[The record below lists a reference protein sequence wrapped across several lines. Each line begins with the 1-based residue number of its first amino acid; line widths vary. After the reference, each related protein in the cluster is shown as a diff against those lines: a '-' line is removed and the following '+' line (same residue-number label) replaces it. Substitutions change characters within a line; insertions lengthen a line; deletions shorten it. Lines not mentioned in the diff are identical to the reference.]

1 MAATIFLEP
10 ARLLQPVPGPS
21 PAGEF
26 LRYGPEYDAVKEARR
41 EDDPSLPQGVWKTD
55 PKRADW
61 DAVIALCTDI
71 LEARS
76 KDMQV
81 ATWLLEALVR
91 RHGFAGLQPGI
102 EVIAGLCRDF
112 WNDLHPVIEDG
123 DVSSRIGPLEW
134 LNAKLPTVLQQ
145 IPLTRSGM
153 QQTETYSWTQYR
165 IAQRLSPV
173 TTRDPKAA
181 AVAEANHQVLLPVF
195 EASARATPI
204 EFHRELRLQ
213 VAAGLAALDGLSR
226 LLDEACGAAAPSLA
240 TVRQTLTDILGWI
253 DTVLRDKGEEPMMVM
268 ELPEDAELVEDVDS
282 GAAGEDADALADI
295 VLAGRSGPIR
305 SRDEAYYRLA
315 EAAEYLFRTEPH
327 SPVPYLIQ
335 RAVSWG
341 SMPLHELLV
350 ELSRGRND
358 LSAVFDMLGF
368 GPPENAQKSGR

>member
-1 MAATIFLEP
+1 MAATIALDP
-10 ARLLQPVPGPS
+10 ARLLEPIPGTN

-26 LRYGPEYDAVKEARR
+26 LRYGTEYDAVKEARR
-41 EDDPSLPQGVWKTD
+41 EDDPSLPQGVWKTN

-61 DAVIALCTDI
+61 DAVIALCKDI
-71 LEARS
+71 LEKRS

-81 ATWLLEALVR
+81 ATWLLEGLVWR
-91 RHGFAGLQPGI
+91 YGFAGLQPGI
-102 EVIAGLCRDF
+102 EVIAGLCRNF
-112 WNDLHPVIEDG
+112 WDDLHPPVEDD

-134 LNAKLPTVLQQ
+134 LNAKLPAVLQQ

-153 QQTETYSWTQYR
+153 HQTDAYSWTQYR

-181 AVAEANHQVLLPVF
+181 ALAEANHQVLLPAF
-195 EASARATPI
+195 EASARATPV
-204 EFHRELRLQ
+204 EFHRELRMQ
-213 VAAGLAALDGLSR
+213 VAAGLASLDGLSR
-226 LLDEACGAAAPSLA
+226 MLDESCGAAAPSLA
-240 TVRQTLTDILGWI
+240 TVRHTLIDILGWI
-253 DTVLRDKGEEPMMVM
+253 DTVLRDKGEEPTMVM
-268 ELPEDAELVEDVDS
+268 ELPEDEDLPDDTVPETQDDDLVDV
-282 GAAGEDADALADI
+282 
-295 VLAGRSGPIR
+295 VLAGRPGPIR
-305 SRDEAYYRLA
+305 SREEAYYRLA

-358 LSAVFDMLGF
+358 LSGVFDMLGF

>member
-1 MAATIFLEP
+1 MAVTIAFDP
-10 ARLLQPVPGPS
+10 ARLLEPIPGTN

-26 LRYGPEYDAVKEARR
+26 LRYGAEYDAVKEARR
-41 EDDPSLPQGVWKTD
+41 EDDPSLPQGVWKTN

-61 DAVIALCTDI
+61 DAVIALCQDI
-71 LEARS
+71 LEKRS

-81 ATWLLEALVR
+81 ATWLLEGLVW

-102 EVIAGLCRDF
+102 EVIAGLCRNF
-112 WNDLHPVIEDG
+112 WDDLHPPVEDG

-134 LNAKLPTVLQQ
+134 LNAKLPAVLQQ

-153 QQTETYSWTQYR
+153 QQADAYSWTQYR

-181 AVAEANHQVLLPVF
+181 ALAEANHQVLLPAF
-195 EASARATPI
+195 EASARATPV
-204 EFHRELRLQ
+204 EFHRELRIQ
-213 VAAGLAALDGLSR
+213 VAAGLASLDGLSR
-226 LLDEACGAAAPSLA
+226 MLDETCGAAAPSLA
-240 TVRQTLTDILGWI
+240 TVRHTLIDILGWI
-253 DTVLRDKGEEPMMVM
+253 DTVLRDKGEEPTMVM
-268 ELPEDAELVEDVDS
+268 ELPEDEDLPDDTVPETQDDDLVDV
-282 GAAGEDADALADI
+282 
-295 VLAGRSGPIR
+295 VLAGRPGPIR
-305 SRDEAYYRLA
+305 SREEAYYRLA

-368 GPPENAQKSGR
+368 GPPESAQKSGR